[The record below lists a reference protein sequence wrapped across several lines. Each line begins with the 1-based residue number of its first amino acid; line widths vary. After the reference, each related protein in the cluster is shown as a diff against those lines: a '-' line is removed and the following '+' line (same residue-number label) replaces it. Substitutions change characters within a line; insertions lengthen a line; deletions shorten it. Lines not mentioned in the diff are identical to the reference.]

1 MKHMDVGN
9 GVGGSRILDDHV
21 VDGLVLAL
29 VETDAEV
36 RFRQG
41 AEIITDFGVLA
52 CHIDE
57 YRAEWQL
64 LEELV
69 LVRFQDAHETEVLGR
84 DLGVEVALEDG
95 VRHLVAE
102 DDEPASVGAKQALHA
117 ALDVLDDA
125 LVAFVQVNQNGVNA
139 LKIRHFCCRFFS
151 EKLLQG
157 TIQGPISKV
166 G

>member
-1 MKHMDVGN
+1 MQHMNVGN
-9 GVGGSRILDDHV
+9 RVSGSRILDDQV

-57 YRAEWQL
+57 NRAEWQL
-64 LEELV
+64 LEELM
-69 LVRFQDAHETEVLGR
+69 LVGFQDAHETEVLGR
-84 DLGVEVALEDG
+84 DLGVEIALQDS
-95 VRHLVAE
+95 VRHLVAK
-102 DDEPASVGAKQALHA
+102 DDESASVGTKQTLHT

-125 LVAFVQVNQNGVNA
+125 LVAFVQDD
-139 LKIRHFCCRFFS
+139 
-151 EKLLQG
+151 
-157 TIQGPISKV
+157 
-166 G
+166 